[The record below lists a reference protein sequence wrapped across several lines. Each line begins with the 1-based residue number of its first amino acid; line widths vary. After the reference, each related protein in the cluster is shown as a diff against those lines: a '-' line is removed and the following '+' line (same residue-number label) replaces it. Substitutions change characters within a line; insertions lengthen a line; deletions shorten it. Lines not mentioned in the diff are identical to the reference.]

1 MDSQT
6 HVEFAAKLLAFT
18 GAPVNLSLISL
29 FPQIDR
35 FPHTLHR
42 VYAHTVF
49 KARML
54 TETGLRV
61 LQDANWEDAHH
72 DFDIRRFKEE
82 RPRFLSYLSNQQWET
97 PGIAS
102 VDREA
107 ALMSYISHVYLDTY
121 NQPAQ
126 PFAPQSIYCSGQWKL
141 WEKIGDFRLALYTT
155 PVITELRSELFAQ
168 DIWNKAPSLSA
179 VAIIQAM
186 MVRMCRLSLDKI
198 SEGIVT
204 PAMQSLALE
213 PLAPAEISSALA
225 FLEEFENILT
235 LLHLKHLAPN
245 PVVFVPNNSHSQAAP
260 AGEHALA

>member
-6 HVEFAAKLLAFT
+6 HVEFAAKLLAISR
-18 GAPVNLSLISL
+18 APVNLSVISL

-49 KARML
+49 KARTL

-61 LQDANWEDAHH
+61 LGDGNWQDERRA
-72 DFDIRRFKEE
+72 FDVSRFKEE
-82 RPRFLSYLSNQQWET
+82 RARFLAYLSNQGWEI
-97 PGIAS
+97 PGSSAA
-102 VDREA
+102 DREA

-126 PFAPQSIYCSGQWKL
+126 PFAPLSIFCSGQWKL

-155 PVITELRSELFAQ
+155 PVITELRRELFAH
-168 DIWNKAPSLSA
+168 DIWDRVPSLSA

-186 MVRMCRLSLDKI
+186 MVRMCRLSLEMID
-198 SEGIVT
+198 EGIVV
-204 PAMQSLALE
+204 PAMHSLTLE
-213 PLAPAEISSALA
+213 PLASGEIAAASE

-235 LLHLKHLAPN
+235 QLHLKHLAPN
-245 PVVFVPNNSHSQAAP
+245 PTIFVPQGKHAQP
-260 AGEHALA
+260 AQKGERVLA

>member
-6 HVEFAAKLLAFT
+6 HVEFAAKLLAISS
-18 GAPVNLSLISL
+18 APVNLSLISL

-49 KARML
+49 KARTL

-61 LQDANWEDAHH
+61 LQDENWEDNHH
-72 DFDIRRFKEE
+72 AFDVTRFKEE
-82 RPRFLSYLSNQQWET
+82 RPRFLSYLANQQWSI
-97 PGIAS
+97 PGITA
-102 VDREA
+102 VTREA

-168 DIWNKAPSLSA
+168 NIWKPVPSLSA

-186 MVRMCRLSLDKI
+186 MVRMCRLSLGKI
-198 SEGIVT
+198 SEEIVT
-204 PAMQSLALE
+204 PAMQSLMLE
-213 PLAPAEISSALA
+213 PLPPSEISSACE

-235 LLHLKHLAPN
+235 GLHLKHLPPN
-245 PVVFVPNNSHSQAAP
+245 TAFFRPSSQPQPVHD
-260 AGEHALA
+260 GERVTA